1 MRSITDNR
9 QSGIGTWKSTLS
21 NRRPAIALAVVA
33 SFLVIV
39 PAILWGIPSNL
50 DLTNHFRFALPFY
63 DAIAAGDLYPGW
75 LAESNGGYG
84 DPSFRFYPPA
94 LYYLLA
100 VARFVIGDWY
110 GATLLVFVVIS
121 IAGGLGMYFWSRS
134 MLSSSS
140 ASWAVVFYALA
151 PYHLN
156 QLYQATMLAEWAGGA
171 VLPFVFGFVDRVCE
185 RGRRRD
191 VAGLAATYG
200 LLVFTHL
207 PLAVIGSLALFVYS
221 LVKVR
226 ELRKLAKLAVA
237 GVLGLSVSA
246 VYWVTMVSEVRWIGV
261 NQIQPDASVDYRV
274 NFLLSTFSPDN
285 LSVWWMNILAL
296 MTLMLFAPALLLL
309 SQTIKRVATEGHPYK
324 TPLLLRSLRQTIK
337 RVATEGHPYK
347 MPLLLRSLRQ
357 TIVGAALRGCPRE
370 PSDKTSVV
378 VLTFFAIFMATPL
391 SRPIWMLLKP
401 LQETQ
406 FPWRWLVLIS
416 MGGSILAATGLSMIS
431 NGVRAKRMLVLG
443 AMAIALAF
451 TLSHVVREA
460 QYFPPQKFE
469 NMLTEVR
476 SSACVNYWFPIWA
489 RGNARKMTTE
499 VEANDRTVTVSSW
512 QPEHRKFSVTAGPAT
527 EARVRTFYYPH
538 WTATS
543 EAGSLPIRP
552 DKDGALLISL
562 PQNATSVELDFREP
576 RKTKIS
582 TMSSLSGLIIIGML
596 ALPFSRRRR
605 ND

>member
-1 MRSITDNR
+1 MFFPAKT
-9 QSGIGTWKSTLS
+9 QSRKAYSTFSLRLCAFAGEILS
-21 NRRPAIALAVVA
+21 YPNLPIVSAVVA
-33 SFLVIV
+33 SFVVIV
-39 PAILWGIPSNL
+39 PAILWGIPSNI

-63 DAIAAGDLYPGW
+63 DAIVAGDPYPGW

-94 LYYLLA
+94 LYYALA
-100 VARFVIGDWY
+100 GARFVIGNWY
-110 GATLLVFVVIS
+110 GATLVVFVMIS
-121 IAGGLGMYFWSRS
+121 IAGGVGMYFWSRS
-134 MLSSSS
+134 ILSSSS
-140 ASWAVVFYALA
+140 ASWAAFFYALA

-156 QLYQATMLAEWAGGA
+156 QLYQATLLAEWAGSA

-200 LLVFTHL
+200 LLLFTHL
-207 PLAVIGSLALFVYS
+207 PLAVIGSMALLVYS

-226 ELRKLAKLAVA
+226 ELRKLAKLAVGGA
-237 GVLGLSVSA
+237 LGLSVSA
-246 VYWVTMVSEVRWIGV
+246 IYWVTMVSEVGWIGV
-261 NQIQPDASVDYRV
+261 NNLQRDSSVDYRV
-274 NFLLSTFSPDN
+274 NFLLSTLSPDN
-285 LSVWWMNILAL
+285 LNVWWMNIIAL

-309 SQTIKRVATEGHPYK
+309 KNRVANK
-324 TPLLLRSLRQTIK
+324 TPV
-337 RVATEGHPYK
+337 VALT
-347 MPLLLRSLRQ
+347 LF
-357 TIVGAALRGCPRE
+357 AL
-370 PSDKTSVV
+370 
-378 VLTFFAIFMATPL
+378 FMALPL
-391 SRPIWMLLKP
+391 SRPVWMLLKP

-406 FPWRWLVLIS
+406 FPWRWLMLIS
-416 MGGSILAATGLSMIS
+416 MGGSILAAAGLPMLS

-443 AMAIALAF
+443 AMAIAVAF
-451 TLSHVVREA
+451 TVSHVVREA

-469 NMLTEVR
+469 TMVTDVR
-476 SSACVNYWFPIWA
+476 GSSCVNYWYPIWA
-489 RGNARKMTTE
+489 RTDARKMSTE
-499 VEANDRTVTVSSW
+499 VEGNGRTVTVNSW
-512 QPEHRKFSVTAGPAT
+512 NPEHRKFSVTAGPAT

-538 WTATS
+538 WTATT
-543 EAGSLPIRP
+543 EAGILPTRP

-596 ALPFSRRRR
+596 AFPFSRRRS

>member
-1 MRSITDNR
+1 MRSITETP
-9 QSGIGTWKSTLS
+9 QPGIGTWKSALT
-21 NRRPAIALAVVA
+21 NWRPAVGFAVAA
-33 SFLVIV
+33 SFVVMV
-39 PAILWGIPSNL
+39 PAILWGVPSNL

-100 VARFVIGDWY
+100 AARFVIGNWY
-110 GATLLVFVVIS
+110 GATLVVYVMIS
-121 IAGGLGMYFWSRS
+121 IVGGLGMYFWSRS

-140 ASWAVVFYALA
+140 ASWAAFFYALA

-156 QLYQATMLAEWAGGA
+156 QLYQATLLAEWASSA

-207 PLAVIGSLALFVYS
+207 PLAVIGSLALLVYS

-226 ELRKLAKLAVA
+226 EPRKLTKLAIGA
-237 GVLGLSVSA
+237 VLGLSVSA
-246 VYWVTMVSEVRWIGV
+246 IYWVTMVTEMHWIGV
-261 NQIQPDASVDYRV
+261 NDMQPDPSVDYRI
-274 NFLLSTFSPDN
+274 NFLLSTFSPEN
-285 LSVWWMNILAL
+285 LNVWWMNIMAL

-309 SQTIKRVATEGHPYK
+309 TKRVAK
-324 TPLLLRSLRQTIK
+324 TPVRAV
-337 RVATEGHPYK
+337 VALT
-347 MPLLLRSLRQ
+347 LF
-357 TIVGAALRGCPRE
+357 AL
-370 PSDKTSVV
+370 
-378 VLTFFAIFMATPL
+378 FMALPL
-391 SRPIWMLLKP
+391 SRPIWIVLKP

-406 FPWRWLVLIS
+406 FPWRWMVLIS
-416 MGGSILAATGLSMIS
+416 MGGSILAAAGLPLIS

-443 AMAIALAF
+443 AMAIAVAF

-469 NMLTEVR
+469 TMATEVR
-476 SSACVNYWFPIWA
+476 GSSCVNYWFPIWA
-489 RGNARKMTTE
+489 RADVRKMSTE
-499 VEANDRTVTVSSW
+499 VEVDGRNVTVSSW
-512 QPEHRKFSVTAGPAT
+512 RPEHRKFSVAAGPAT

-538 WTATS
+538 WIAMS
-543 EAGSLPIRP
+543 EAGSLPTRP

-562 PQNATSVELDFREP
+562 PQNATSVDLDFREP

-582 TMSSLSGLIIIGML
+582 TMSSLSGLIIIGAL
-596 ALPFSRRRR
+596 AVPFRRRQR
-605 ND
+605 NG

>member
-1 MRSITDNR
+1 MRSITDNP
-9 QSGIGTWKSTLS
+9 QPGIGTWKSTLG
-21 NRRPAIALAVVA
+21 NRQPAIAFAVVA
-33 SFLVIV
+33 AFLTIV

-94 LYYLLA
+94 LYYLFA
-100 VARFVIGDWY
+100 VSRFVIGNWY
-110 GATLLVFVVIS
+110 GATLVVFVMIT
-121 IAGGLGMYFWSRS
+121 IAGALGMYFWARS
-134 MLSSSS
+134 ILSSSG
-140 ASWAVVFYALA
+140 ASWAAFFYALA

-156 QLYQATMLAEWAGGA
+156 QLYQATLLAEWAGSA

-207 PLAVIGSLALFVYS
+207 PLAVIGSMALLVYS
-221 LVKVR
+221 IVKVR
-226 ELRKLAKLAVA
+226 ELRKLAKLALG

-246 VYWVTMVSEVRWIGV
+246 IYWVTMVSEVRWIGV
-261 NQIQPDASVDYRV
+261 NQIQRDSSVDYRV
-274 NFLLSTFSPDN
+274 NFLLSTFSPEN
-285 LSVWWMNILAL
+285 LNVWWMNIMAL

-309 SQTIKRVATEGHPYK
+309 SGLLQTTVGAALRGRPSVSFHTGVATEGHPYK
-324 TPLLLRSLRQTIK
+324 TPL
-337 RVATEGHPYK
+337 
-347 MPLLLRSLRQ
+347 
-357 TIVGAALRGCPRE
+357 AAL
-370 PSDKTSVV
+370 TI
-378 VLTFFAIFMATPL
+378 FAIFMSIPL
-391 SRPIWMLLKP
+391 SRPIWSVLRP

-416 MGGSILAATGLSMIS
+416 MGGSILAAAGLPLLW

-443 AMAIALAF
+443 AMAISVAF

-469 NMLTEVR
+469 TMVTDVR
-476 SSACVNYWFPIWA
+476 GSSCVNYWYPIWA
-489 RGNARKMTTE
+489 RTDARKMTTE
-499 VEANDRTVTVSSW
+499 VEASGRAVTVSSW
-512 QPEHRKFSVTAGPAT
+512 NPEHRKFSVAAGPAT
-527 EARVRTFYYPH
+527 EARIRTFYYPH

-543 EAGSLPIRP
+543 EAGILPARP
-552 DKDGALLISL
+552 DKDGALLVSL
-562 PQNATSVELDFREP
+562 PANATSVELDFREP
-576 RKTKIS
+576 RKTKMS

-596 ALPFSRRRR
+596 AVPFSRRRR
-605 ND
+605 HD

>member
-1 MRSITDNR
+1 M
-9 QSGIGTWKSTLS
+9 LF
-21 NRRPAIALAVVA
+21 VVLV
-33 SFLVIV
+33 SFAAIV

-50 DLTNHFRFALPFY
+50 DLTNHFRFTLPFY

-94 LYYLLA
+94 LYYLLTG
-100 VARFVIGDWY
+100 VRFVIGNWY
-110 GATLLVFVVIS
+110 GATLVVFVMVS

-134 MLSSSS
+134 MLPSSS
-140 ASWAVVFYALA
+140 AMWAGFFYALA

-156 QLYQATMLAEWAGGA
+156 QLYQATLLAEWAGSA

-207 PLAVIGSLALFVYS
+207 PLAVIGSMALVVYA
-221 LVKVR
+221 LVKSR

-246 VYWVTMVSEVRWIGV
+246 IYWVTMVSEVSWIGV
-261 NQIQPDASVDYRV
+261 NQIQRDASVDYRV

-285 LSVWWMNILAL
+285 LNVWWMNIIVL
-296 MTLMLFAPALLLL
+296 MTLMLFAPAFLLLRR
-309 SQTIKRVATEGHPYK
+309 SWFHAGVATEGHPYK
-324 TPLLLRSLRQTIK
+324 TPRMAPTLLLRRSVGTTVGEPEG
-337 RVATEGHPYK
+337 VATEGHPYK
-347 MPLLLRSLRQ
+347 TRRMAPASLLRRFVEI
-357 TIVGAALRGCPRE
+357 IVGAALRGRPCVE
-370 PSDKTSVV
+370 PERPVV
-378 VLTFFAIFMATPL
+378 VLTLFAIFMATPL
-391 SRPIWMLLKP
+391 SRPVWMVLKP

-416 MGGSILAATGLSMIS
+416 MGGSLLAAAGLPIIS
-431 NGVRAKRMLVLG
+431 NGVRPKRMLVFG

-460 QYFPPQKFE
+460 QYFPQQRFE
-469 NMLTEVR
+469 SMVTDVR
-476 SSACVNYWFPIWA
+476 GSSCVNYWFPIWA
-489 RGNARKMTTE
+489 RADVRKMLTE
-499 VEANDRTVTVSSW
+499 VEAGDRTVTVTSW

-543 EAGSLPIRP
+543 EARSLPTRP

-562 PQNATSVELDFREP
+562 PQNATSVDLDFREP

-582 TMSSLSGLIIIGML
+582 TMSSLSGLIIIGAL
-596 ALPFSRRRR
+596 AVPFRRRR